1 MSGPKQW
8 LQRTEVVMVVGALIL
23 IVIALVVSRLSGS

>member
-8 LQRTEVVMVVGALIL
+8 LQRAEVVMVVGALLL